1 MAFANNNYSVLRPH
15 PAHSVA
21 GLSHRLPI
29 PGSWWQID
37 VTAERQV
44 RRMKGWSD
52 GTMAGQLTSRDAA
65 SYWAEARRGESS
77 CEAMS
82 LKVIWAIKRRRAL
95 SNFRLQLSAWTFNF
109 NGDLK
114 QPLPQPFVPFALCFL
129 VFILLAPFCFLVSFA
144 FSLFIALVNVISRRC
159 CRRRRRFGP
168 FCRLLWFP
176 SSSSCPSASLAAV
189 ASARLISR
197 H

>member
-1 MAFANNNYSVLRPH
+1 MAFANNNYSVPRPH
-15 PAHSVA
+15 PAYSVA

-44 RRMKGWSD
+44 SRMKGWSD

-65 SYWAEARRGESS
+65 SYWAQSS

-114 QPLPQPFVPFALCFL
+114 PPLPLPFVPFALCFL

-159 CRRRRRFGP
+159 RRRRRRRRFGP
-168 FCRLLWFP
+168 FCRLLWLP
-176 SSSSCPSASLAAV
+176 SSPSCPSASLAAV

>member
-15 PAHSVA
+15 PAYSVA

-65 SYWAEARRGESS
+65 SYWAESRRGESS
-77 CEAMS
+77 C
-82 LKVIWAIKRRRAL
+82 AIKRRRAL

-114 QPLPQPFVPFALCFL
+114 QPLPLPFVPFALCFL

-159 CRRRRRFGP
+159 RRRRRRRRRFGP
-168 FCRLLWFP
+168 FCRLLWLP